1 MHHFSITVPEDILIT
16 VIIVCN
22 NKRAIYHRTLL
33 PSIFMTGVHPPSP
46 HPKSPMWQRTVTGA
60 WPRQSITSWLAFDL
74 LNMRSAFQHKF
85 GSRIEELDNH
95 NNSRPWGWIV
105 KQLITYR
112 AKLLNADWLRQRA
125 FFLNQEGIIT
135 WCWLAEHACIKLV
148 SRFKRILK
156 RNFRNASLLSQF
168 DLNTVISS

>member
-1 MHHFSITVPEDILIT
+1 MHHFSIRVPEDILIT

-74 LNMRSAFQHKF
+74 LNMRSAYQHKF

-95 NNSRPWGWIV
+95 NNNRPWGWIV
-105 KQLITYR
+105 RQLETPSGENKTR
-112 AKLLNADWLRQRA
+112 WLFVNMNI
-125 FFLNQEGIIT
+125 FFFTAHHISLI
-135 WCWLAEHACIKLV
+135 
-148 SRFKRILK
+148 FKILYPIC
-156 RNFRNASLLSQF
+156 FRL
-168 DLNTVISS
+168 TT